1 MYMGGEDGVVMGLC
15 VHVCTPVLTQDID
28 HLLSK
33 MCVSMGFLCLNIPHM
48 HNLIFI
54 HVEFE

>member
-15 VHVCTPVLTQDID
+15 VHVCTPVLTQSID

-33 MCVSMGFLCLNIPHM
+33 MVCVCGDSLPEYTIYAFDLHSCR
-48 HNLIFI
+48 
-54 HVEFE
+54 V